1 MSYFLKLILVLV
13 FSFFNRAFAHDGH
26 GQITSFHWHSTDVF
40 GFVGIALV
48 LAFVYFKRGD
58 K

>member
-1 MSYFLKLILVLV
+1 MSYFFKFLLVLV
-13 FSFFNRAFAHDGH
+13 FSFLNFAFAHDGH
-26 GQITSFHWHSTDVF
+26 GQITSSHWHSTDVF

>member
-1 MSYFLKLILVLV
+1 MRYFLKFLFVLV
-13 FSFFNRAFAHDGH
+13 FSFLNIAFAHDGH
-26 GQITSFHWHSTDVF
+26 GQITSSHWHSTDVF
-40 GFVGIALV
+40 GFVAIALV